1 MESDK
6 ISGKGIAFVS
16 ILTIIVCIFIA
27 SICITISKDTDD
39 NTSGNLN
46 LEGEWREYDWGYTI
60 TVRTN
65 EIPNIGTEFKSRQ
78 LYGGYVVERTIAD
91 YSAVAV
97 STDKVIF
104 VTSDGKAEIYDKSV
118 DFGMAAEFDC
128 WNEAKE
134 EYEVCSYQEIEGAV
148 LNSIFVNQINYGNE
162 IYYKETDEKK
172 SPKVNLYLSH
182 EDEILKNIT
191 VVYTVSK

>member
-1 MESDK
+1 MESNK
-6 ISGKGIAFVS
+6 ISGKGITFVS
-16 ILTIIVCIFIA
+16 ILTMIVCIFIA

-39 NTSGNLN
+39 NTLGNLK
-46 LEGEWREYDWGYTI
+46 GEWREYDWGYTI
-60 TVRTN
+60 TVRSN

-78 LYGGYVVERTIAD
+78 LYGGYIVKERTIAE
-91 YSAVAV
+91 YSAIAV

-118 DFGMAAEFDC
+118 DFSMAAEFDC

-134 EYEVCSYQEIEGAV
+134 EYEVCSYQEIEGTV

-162 IYYKETDEKK
+162 VYYEETNEKK
-172 SPKVNLYLSH
+172 SPKVNLYLSP
-182 EDEILKNIT
+182 ENEILKNVT
-191 VVYTVSK
+191 VIYTVSK